1 LYFCGNSQKY
11 MAEKEGA
18 IIQEIYKRPF
28 IRPLFFWIIGILLQ
42 VCFPLQTVSFVLP
55 VIVLVIFIIS
65 LFSRAKQRGN
75 FSGFKNPGANVNSSD
90 MIMPDEKLFSGR
102 WVWGAAF
109 ACLVVFLAI
118 QTTALTEQRISRGP
132 QESGFLQKKALETQ
146 ARMVEKLDLL
156 QLPDAD
162 KAVLATIT
170 VNYRQAMSR
179 ELRGWFSSTGVS
191 HILSVS
197 GFHVA
202 IVCAFI
208 SMLLSFLPKRG
219 NFSKWVKYA
228 ITMGCTWCF
237 TYIAGLDVAAVRA
250 AVMIT
255 IFLTGRAISHN
266 PDRFNTFAGAAFC
279 MLVYNP
285 FYLFSIGFQLSYI
298 AVFFLLYLQPRLSN
312 LIEIRNP
319 ILAAPWNVLTVTVAA
334 QTGTTLLCFYYF
346 GQSSTVF
353 IFTNL
358 YLSII
363 TTLLIPLTL
372 IWMLVPAT
380 LPGIDFLRVAIES
393 MTSSMMWVVER
404 FAEMPWVTLQIR
416 FDFFTLIFSYIS
428 LTLFLMYF
436 HSKRYWKLF
445 SAFAAIL
452 IILCWHLL

>member
-1 LYFCGNSQKY
+1 
-11 MAEKEGA
+11 MADKEGN

-28 IRPLFFWIIGILLQ
+28 LRPLFFWIIGILLQ
-42 VCFPLQTVSFVLP
+42 VCFPLQTISFVLP
-55 VIVLVIFIIS
+55 AIVLVILIIS
-65 LFSRAKQRGN
+65 LFAKAKQRNETSGGKYPAADGN
-75 FSGFKNPGANVNSSD
+75 GSD
-90 MIMPDEKLFSGR
+90 LIIPDNKLFSGR
-102 WVWGAAF
+102 WVWGAVF

-118 QTTALTEQRISRGP
+118 QTTALTEQRLSRGP
-132 QESGFLQKKALETQ
+132 QEPSFLQKKALETQ
-146 ARMVEKLDLL
+146 AHMVEKLDLL
-156 QLPDAD
+156 QLPDAY

-170 VNYRQAMSR
+170 INYRQAMSK
-179 ELRGWFSSTGVS
+179 ELRNSFNATGVS

-208 SMLLSFLPKRG
+208 SMMLSFLPKRG
-219 NFSKWVKYA
+219 NVSKWVKYA
-228 ITMGCTWCF
+228 ITMTCTWCF

-250 AVMIT
+250 AAMIT

-266 PDRFNTFAGAAFC
+266 PDRYNTFGGAAFC

-298 AVFFLLYLQPRLSN
+298 AVFFLLYLQPRLSS

-319 ILAAPWNVLTVTVAA
+319 ILAVPWNILTVTIAA
-334 QTGTTLLCFYYF
+334 QTGTTFLCFYYF
-346 GQSSTVF
+346 GQTSTVF
-353 IFTNL
+353 LFTNL
-358 YLSII
+358 YLSLV

-380 LPGIDFLRVAIES
+380 IPGMELLRVTVES

-404 FAEMPWVTLQIR
+404 FAEMPWVTFSER
-416 FDFFTLIFSYIS
+416 FDFFTLVFSYIS
-428 LTLFLMYF
+428 LALFLMYF

-452 IILCWHLL
+452 IILCWHLI